1 MEAEAGAGVVACK
14 CERSEAVEEAEGL
27 EDAGAEAEEEE
38 TVEAVVAWAG
48 EGGRE
53 EAFRAEAEARV

>member
-1 MEAEAGAGVVACK
+1 MEAKAGAGVEARK

-38 TVEAVVAWAG
+38 TVEALVAWAV

-53 EAFRAEAEARV
+53 EAFRAEADVRA